1 MKDCE
6 VFRKGLCLG
15 CAGLA
20 EQMWC
25 GPEQCE
31 MCKKHKNINGLDLC
45 KKILKGEKQCQMKI

>member
-15 CAGLA
+15 CTGIA

-31 MCKKHKNINGLDLC
+31 TYKKYKNKSGLDIC
-45 KKILKGEKQCQMKI
+45 KEILGGIQTKI

>member
-15 CAGLA
+15 CTGLA

-31 MCKKHKNINGLDLC
+31 IYKKYKNINGLDLC
-45 KKILKGEKQCQMKI
+45 KQILKGESNVR

>member
-15 CAGLA
+15 CTGLA

-31 MCKKHKNINGLDLC
+31 IYKKYKNKSGLDIC
-45 KKILKGEKQCQMKI
+45 KEILGVQERIKL